1 MAKISRKKE
10 IGFAAAMTVISAAFL
25 VQSFLYPAE
34 SSQFPR
40 FLMMLQTVF
49 CVVLLAK
56 ALRQPKDNSGTKVD
70 TVKPNKSLIS
80 ELKVPLQIFIAAS
93 AYLLAIDG
101 VGYFVASSIFLA
113 GTMYWFGARKPIVI
127 IGATAGFL
135 LTVYALFVL
144 FIGVRLPQ
152 GLLI

>member
-10 IGFAAAMTVISAAFL
+10 IGFAAGMTFISAVFL
-25 VQSFLYPAE
+25 VQSYLYPAE

-40 FLMMLQTVF
+40 FLMILQTAF
-49 CVVLLAK
+49 SAVLLVRAIK
-56 ALRQPKDNSGTKVD
+56 QPKVIGGRKAETEGSR
-70 TVKPNKSLIS
+70 KSLIS
-80 ELKVPLQIFIAAS
+80 ELKVPLEIFLASS
-93 AYLLAIDG
+93 AYLFAIDAL
-101 VGYFVASSIFLA
+101 GYFVASSIFLA
-113 GTMYWFGARKPIVI
+113 GTMYLFGARKPIVI

-135 LTVYALFVL
+135 LMVYALFVL

>member
-10 IGFAAAMTVISAAFL
+10 IGFAAGMTFISAVFL

-49 CVVLLAK
+49 CVVLLAR
-56 ALRQPKDNSGTKVD
+56 ALKQPNAAGGTKTEVAGSR
-70 TVKPNKSLIS
+70 KSLLS
-80 ELKVPLQIFIAAS
+80 ELKVPLQIFVASS
-93 AYLLAIDG
+93 AYLFAIDTL
-101 VGYFVASSIFLA
+101 GYFVASSIFLA
-113 GTMYWFGARKPIVI
+113 GTMYWFGTRKPVVI

>member
-49 CVVLLAK
+49 CLVLLAK
-56 ALRQPKDNSGTKVD
+56 ALRQPKKENETKNVQGG
-70 TVKPNKSLIS
+70 KGKSLIA
-80 ELKVPLQIFIAAS
+80 ELKVPLQIFVAS
-93 AYLLAIDG
+93 SGYLLAIDAL
-101 VGYFVASSIFLA
+101 GYFVASSIFLS
-113 GTMYWFGARKPIVI
+113 GTMFWFGARKPIVI